1 MEFNSILSYGAALFS
16 VGTGAVVVYR
26 DPRSFV
32 HRIFGVGMGVL
43 AVEAV
48 LNGLGYQS
56 GSISEEIFWQGL
68 QFIPTSL
75 LPGIWLIFSLSFA
88 RANYRDFLGRW
99 IWVIVAAFFL
109 PIFLFGFFRAY
120 IFEGDPVIES
130 PLGVFLRVGWSGY
143 ALYLFFLIGSIL
155 VLMNLE
161 RTFRHSVGHTRWQVK
176 FMLLGVGSIFAARIY
191 TDSQVILFRVVD
203 MSLDIV
209 NIGVLILANLL
220 IARSFRRT
228 NLFKFDF
235 YLSHSVLYNSF
246 TILLAGVYFI
256 AVGVVARL
264 IFYLRGTQDPAMT
277 ALFVFGAILGLA
289 VFLLSDRMRLRRKRL
304 ISRYF
309 SRPRYDY
316 PRVWSR
322 FTERTASLTDIGN
335 LCANIVRMVSETL
348 ETLSVTIWLLDEQ
361 QGRLMLGG
369 STGFSAGE
377 AENLKITGDSGKAL
391 ITAMRRQ
398 AFPVVL
404 GESTDDW
411 AGDLREKHG
420 GDLQEAQIDLC
431 VPLSAAGRLV
441 GILTLAGKV
450 SNEPHSFE
458 DLELLKTV
466 ADQAAANLL
475 TLRLGESLQQAKE
488 MEAFQVM
495 SAFFMHDLKNLASR
509 LSLVTQNLPIHF
521 DNADFRND
529 ALRTISQSLEKI
541 NGMCSRLSLLS
552 QKLEL
557 QPRETDLNDLAKNI
571 LASLDG
577 LLKAKPEVNLG
588 RLPKL
593 VFDPEE
599 IQKVLVNLLLNANE
613 AVREGGSIQ
622 VATEQQENFAVFSV
636 ADNGYGMSKDFVD
649 RFLFRPFK
657 TTKKQ
662 GMGIGLFQSK
672 KIVEAHQG
680 TIRVESEEGK
690 GTTFKVLLPI
700 RNS

>member
-1 MEFNSILSYGAALFS
+1 
-16 VGTGAVVVYR
+16 
-26 DPRSFV
+26 
-32 HRIFGVGMGVL
+32 
-43 AVEAV
+43 
-48 LNGLGYQS
+48 
-56 GSISEEIFWQGL
+56 
-68 QFIPTSL
+68 
-75 LPGIWLIFSLSFA
+75 
-88 RANYRDFLGRW
+88 
-99 IWVIVAAFFL
+99 
-109 PIFLFGFFRAY
+109 
-120 IFEGDPVIES
+120 
-130 PLGVFLRVGWSGY
+130 
-143 ALYLFFLIGSIL
+143 
-155 VLMNLE
+155 
-161 RTFRHSVGHTRWQVK
+161 
-176 FMLLGVGSIFAARIY
+176 
-191 TDSQVILFRVVD
+191 
-203 MSLDIV
+203 
-209 NIGVLILANLL
+209 
-220 IARSFRRT
+220 
-228 NLFKFDF
+228 
-235 YLSHSVLYNSF
+235 
-246 TILLAGVYFI
+246 
-256 AVGVVARL
+256 
-264 IFYLRGTQDPAMT
+264 
-277 ALFVFGAILGLA
+277 
-289 VFLLSDRMRLRRKRL
+289 
-304 ISRYF
+304 
-309 SRPRYDY
+309 
-316 PRVWSR
+316 
-322 FTERTASLTDIGN
+322 
-335 LCANIVRMVSETL
+335 
-348 ETLSVTIWLLDEQ
+348 
-361 QGRLMLGG
+361 
-369 STGFSAGE
+369 
-377 AENLKITGDSGKAL
+377 
-391 ITAMRRQ
+391 
-398 AFPVVL
+398 
-404 GESTDDW
+404 
-411 AGDLREKHG
+411 
-420 GDLQEAQIDLC
+420 
-431 VPLSAAGRLV
+431 
-441 GILTLAGKV
+441 
-450 SNEPHSFE
+450 
-458 DLELLKTV
+458 
-466 ADQAAANLL
+466 
-475 TLRLGESLQQAKE
+475 